1 MNQQLWT
8 KVDEYFGALVQEDE
22 ALRAAAKEGEKA
34 GLPPIAVSAS
44 EGKLLMLIAQMI
56 GARKILEVGT
66 LAGYSTI
73 WLARGLSEGGKLIT
87 LEYEEKHAAVARK
100 NIAQAGQAGIVEV
113 RVGDATKTMPGLV
126 KEGVGPF
133 DLIFLDANKD
143 GYPTYFE
150 WALKLAR
157 KGTVIIADNVVR
169 DGGVID
175 AASTDASIQGVR
187 RLNAMVAAETRVSAT
202 AIQTVGIKGYDGF
215 AVMRVIGEK
224 S

>member
-1 MNQQLWT
+1 MSQELWT
-8 KVDEYFGALVQEDE
+8 KVEEYFAPVVQEDE

-34 GLPPIAVSAS
+34 GLPPIAVSPN
-44 EGKLLMLIAQMI
+44 EGKLLMLMAKIV

-73 WLARGLSEGGKLIT
+73 WLARGLSAGGRLIT
-87 LEYEEKHAAVARK
+87 LEYEKKHADVARK
-100 NIAQAGQAGIVEV
+100 NIERAGLAGIVDI
-113 RVGDATKTMPGLV
+113 RVGDATKTMPELL
-126 KEGVGPF
+126 KEGAGPF

-150 WALKLAR
+150 WSLKLAR

-175 AASTDASIQGVR
+175 AASKDASIQGVR
-187 RLNAMVAAETRVSAT
+187 RLNEMIAVEKRVSAT
-202 AIQTVGIKGYDGF
+202 AIQTVGSKGYDGF
-215 AVMRVIGEK
+215 AVALVL
-224 S
+224 

>member
-1 MNQQLWT
+1 MRQELWT
-8 KVDEYFGALVQEDE
+8 KVEEYFAPVVQEDE

-34 GLPPIAVSAS
+34 GLPPIAVSPN
-44 EGKLLMLIAQMI
+44 EGKLLLLMAKIV

-73 WLARGLSEGGKLIT
+73 WLARGLSAGGRLIT
-87 LEYEEKHAAVARK
+87 LEYEKKHADVAGK
-100 NIAQAGQAGIVEV
+100 NIERAGLAGIVDI
-113 RVGDATKTMPGLV
+113 RVGDATKTMPELL
-126 KEGVGPF
+126 KERAGPF

-143 GYPTYFE
+143 GYPAYFG
-150 WALKLAR
+150 WALQLSR

-175 AASTDASIQGVR
+175 AESKDASIQGVR
-187 RLNAMVAAETRVSAT
+187 RLNQMIAAER
-202 AIQTVGIKGYDGF
+202 
-215 AVMRVIGEK
+215 RVIVKELQSGGQKVYEGV